1 MMPLL
6 TLAKATAV
14 NNQPYKQSLFI
25 ENEFMTKYVA
35 VQIGFSPWNTAK
47 KGVVGFKP
55 FDEIDAF
62 P

>member
-1 MMPLL
+1 
-6 TLAKATAV
+6 
-14 NNQPYKQSLFI
+14 
-25 ENEFMTKYVA
+25 MTKYVA